1 MGGNLLSFIDLLG
14 FYCDLDGFYVAVI
27 RTLEVTSK
35 GEYTI
40 GTQHLEQE
48 VRVMRY
54 DDSKSATSNWMNSV
68 QKFLGCQML
77 PGA

>member
-14 FYCDLDGFYVAVI
+14 FYCDLDGFCVAVI

-35 GEYTI
+35 GEYAI

-48 VRVMRY
+48 VRVMWNGHELGQSRSTE
-54 DDSKSATSNWMNSV
+54 DSMVS
-68 QKFLGCQML
+68 
-77 PGA
+77 

>member
-35 GEYTI
+35 GEYAI

-48 VRVMRY
+48 VRVMWNGHELGQSRSIK
-54 DDSKSATSNWMNSV
+54 DSIV
-68 QKFLGCQML
+68 
-77 PGA
+77 

>member
-14 FYCDLDGFYVAVI
+14 FYYDLDGFYVVVI

-35 GEYTI
+35 GEYAI

-48 VRVMRY
+48 VRVMWNGHELGQSRSAK
-54 DDSKSATSNWMNSV
+54 DSMI
-68 QKFLGCQML
+68 Q
-77 PGA
+77 